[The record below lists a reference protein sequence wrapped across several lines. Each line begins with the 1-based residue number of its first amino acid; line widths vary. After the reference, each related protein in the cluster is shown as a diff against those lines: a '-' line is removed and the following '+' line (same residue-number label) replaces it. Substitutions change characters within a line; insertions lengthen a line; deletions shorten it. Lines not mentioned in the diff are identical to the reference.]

1 MSATWPPI
9 CFFYADFI
17 PEPPDDIRFLRGCI
31 YAALRTKGAA
41 QRVLHGRPAAYFGRR
56 QA

>member
-17 PEPPDDIRFLRGCI
+17 PESTGDIRFLHACL
-31 YAALRTKGAA
+31 YAAFLCKAAALPRAAWPVKG
-41 QRVLHGRPAAYFGRR
+41 YFGRR
-56 QA
+56 